1 MNIDVPHPNRRR
13 LFRGAAGIAIAFAI
27 AGTPGTAH
35 ATTTTP
41 SVKIEVGFLPDIPG
55 ARTTVSL
62 GFTVQAPAKTLP
74 PPLTRIE
81 ILLPR
86 GMGLG
91 TTDLG
96 ESVCTARTLET
107 FGAAACPP
115 NAYMGLGHAL
125 VEAQIGGYI
134 LQEQVQIAILMAPA
148 SHEHTTILYL
158 AEGFSPLF
166 AETIFQGEMLSATGP
181 YGARV
186 VTTVPVASAVPEGP
200 DMALIHM
207 QTTIGPQG
215 ITYFKT
221 AKGGRVSYRPHGM
234 VIPTD
239 CSRSGYRFAARLA
252 FLEAGEAYVQ
262 GHVPCGARHERRRH
276 PEQTPIV
283 AAH

>member
-1 MNIDVPHPNRRR
+1 MWHRNRIRF
-13 LFRGAAGIAIAFAI
+13 FRAAVGIATVAALG
-27 AGTPGTAH
+27 GTLGTAH
-35 ATTTTP
+35 AASATTP
-41 SVKIEVGFLPDIPG
+41 RVKIEVGFLPDVPG
-55 ARTTVSL
+55 TQTTVSL

-96 ESVCTARTLET
+96 ESVCTALTLET
-107 FGAAACPP
+107 FGAAGCPS
-115 NAYMGLGHAL
+115 NAYMGLGRAL

-158 AEGFSPLF
+158 AEGFSPMF

-186 VTTVPVASAVPEGP
+186 VTTVPVASVVPEGP

-207 QTTIGPQG
+207 HTTIGPQG

-221 AKGGRVSYRPHGM
+221 AKGGRIPYRPHGM
-234 VIPTD
+234 VIPAD
-239 CSRSGYRFAARLA
+239 CPRHGYPFAARLA

-262 GHVPCGARHERRRH
+262 GRVPCGARHQRRRH
-276 PEQTPIV
+276 PERTPTV